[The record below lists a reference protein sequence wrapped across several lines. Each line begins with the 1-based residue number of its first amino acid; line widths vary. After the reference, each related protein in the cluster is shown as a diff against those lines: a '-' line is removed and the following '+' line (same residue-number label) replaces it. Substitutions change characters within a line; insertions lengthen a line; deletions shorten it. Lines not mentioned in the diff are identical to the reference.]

1 MKGNGPTGR
10 KNILNELL
18 ENLSQKHGGY
28 HNLSKSAS
36 LKEQSYEKN
45 EKVASMERE

>member
-1 MKGNGPTGR
+1 MEGNGPTGS
-10 KNILNELL
+10 KNILNERQ
-18 ENLSQKHGGY
+18 ENLSQKHSGY